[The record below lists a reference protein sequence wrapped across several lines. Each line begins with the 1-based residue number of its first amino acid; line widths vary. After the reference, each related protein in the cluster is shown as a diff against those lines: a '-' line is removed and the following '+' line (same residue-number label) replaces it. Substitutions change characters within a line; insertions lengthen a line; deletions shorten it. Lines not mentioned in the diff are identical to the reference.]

1 MLRGGCH
8 TVSSDTS
15 TEIFLLSSRT
25 IQLHYFFSNISAC
38 VCYALLNWEAIYIL
52 SSSAVFQACMN
63 MLGNLGFCFNY
74 CGFFY
79 ILINLFFVVIECV
92 NVLRYLKG
100 RFLSILFIPLG
111 SPLHFTDSQLIV
123 GKGVKD

>member
-1 MLRGGCH
+1 MLRI
-8 TVSSDTS
+8 
-15 TEIFLLSSRT
+15 TELGSHLYFKQFCCVPGLYEYVRKPWLLFK
-25 IQLHYFFSNISAC
+25 L
-38 VCYALLNWEAIYIL
+38 VW
-52 SSSAVFQACMN
+52 
-63 MLGNLGFCFNY
+63 
-74 CGFFY
+74 FFY

-100 RFLSILFIPLG
+100 RFLSILFILLG